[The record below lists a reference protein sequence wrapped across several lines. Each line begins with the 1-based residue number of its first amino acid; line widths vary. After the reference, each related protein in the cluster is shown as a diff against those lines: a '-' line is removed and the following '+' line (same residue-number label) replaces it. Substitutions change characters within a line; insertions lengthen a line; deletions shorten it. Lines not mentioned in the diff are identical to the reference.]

1 MFFGG
6 SFSPGWLMLS
16 LALKL
21 EQNYILWLMQA
32 CPPTGFR
39 WGWREKGPN
48 GGRSAK
54 ALQAAGSA
62 SGGRLGAHSQHPEM
76 LPVMD
81 ANAGGSFALAK
92 SSLA

>member
-1 MFFGG
+1 
-6 SFSPGWLMLS
+6 MLS
-16 LALKL
+16 LALRI
-21 EQNYILWLMQA
+21 EQFSILWLMQA

-39 WGWREKGPN
+39 RGWRENGPN

-76 LPVMD
+76 LPATD
-81 ANAGGSFALAK
+81 ANVGESCALAK